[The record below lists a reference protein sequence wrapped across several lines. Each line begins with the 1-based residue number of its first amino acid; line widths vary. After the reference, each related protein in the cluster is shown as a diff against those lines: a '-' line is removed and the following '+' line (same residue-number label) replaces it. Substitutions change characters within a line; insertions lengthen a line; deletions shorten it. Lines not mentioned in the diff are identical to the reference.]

1 LTLDIISAPSGMP
14 AQRQRSFREDGGRI
28 GRDKSSDWVLPHNK
42 VSSRHAVISYRNGV
56 FHIEDRSRNGVFL
69 NSTTNRLA
77 PGKPQ
82 PLQSGDVIFIEPY
95 EIQVSVAEDVG
106 DSALRFDQDD
116 DPFAQRPV
124 PGILMIEPPLA
135 RAEQVEGQDLAEGEV
150 DPLKLLGGS
159 GGAPMPQGRAP
170 QPRDIPELE
179 RIEREPMRGHYQPPA
194 IVEPSPPLVSA
205 PEASADPG
213 FIPADY
219 DPLKDSSV
227 VDFAEVAPP
236 KPVPRREPPA
246 APRAE
251 LSDSARPNAF
261 KPPMPDPFAAPVQA
275 APPLPAPDP
284 FEGPSLDPFGPA
296 AADPFAAPRPASH
309 ESQRVAKPTPKGA
322 PAAPAAVPPVAAPR
336 APEVVK
342 ERQPVP
348 APPPPE
354 APAIVVPAE
363 ARAESRPVIA
373 PPPPPSG
380 AGSDLAAVL
389 AGAGL
394 TNVPV
399 TPELAENFGRIL
411 GVVVAGVMD
420 LLRARQQ
427 VKDELRMR
435 QTQFRPV
442 DNNPLKFSA
451 NVEDALHNLLVKR
464 NPAYLKPVDA
474 FADAFDDLRDHQLA
488 MLAGLRVAFE
498 AMLAEFDP
506 ARLEEQFDR
515 QLKKGALLSVPAKL
529 RYWEAYRERTRHM
542 LADMDATFRKWF
554 GEEFVKAY
562 EEQLERLEV
571 ERGERKP

>member
-1 LTLDIISAPSGMP
+1 MP

-28 GRDKSSDWVLPHNK
+28 GRDKGSDWVLPHNK

-82 PLQSGDVIFIEPY
+82 PLQSGDVLFIEPY
-95 EIQVSVAEDVG
+95 EIQVSVAEDVS

-124 PGILMIEPPLA
+124 PGIPMIEPPLA
-135 RAEQVEGQDLAEGEV
+135 RAEQVEGQDLAESEV
-150 DPLKLLGGS
+150 DPLKLIRGS
-159 GGAPMPQGRAP
+159 GGAPVREGRAP
-170 QPRDIPELE
+170 QPRDVIELE
-179 RIEREPMRGHYQPPA
+179 HIEREPMREHYQPPA
-194 IVEPSPPLVSA
+194 IIEAPPPQSGPDPSP
-205 PEASADPG
+205 DPG

-219 DPLKDSSV
+219 DPLKDSGV
-227 VDFAEVAPP
+227 ADFADVAPA
-236 KPVPRREPPA
+236 KL
-246 APRAE
+246 APRPDRPPPPRPE
-251 LSDSARPNAF
+251 VSDSVRPNAF
-261 KPPMPDPFAAPVQA
+261 KPAMPDPFASPVPESLES
-275 APPLPAPDP
+275 PPLDP
-284 FEGPSLDPFGPA
+284 FEGPPLDPFGPQVG
-296 AADPFAAPRPASH
+296 DPFAPRPASH
-309 ESQRVAKPTPKGA
+309 ESQKVANPA
-322 PAAPAAVPPVAAPR
+322 PRRAQASPVA
-336 APEVVK
+336 
-342 ERQPVP
+342 
-348 APPPPE
+348 PPKPSEGVEKPLRS
-354 APAIVVPAE
+354 ASPDPPAIVVPAE
-363 ARAESRPVIA
+363 QRAESKPVPVIA
-373 PPPPPSG
+373 PPSPGGGPS
-380 AGSDLAAVL
+380 ADLAAVL

-394 TNVPV
+394 TNVAV

-411 GVVVAGVMD
+411 GVVVSGVMD

-451 NVEDALHNLLVKR
+451 NVDDALHNLLVKR

-529 RYWEAYRERTRHM
+529 RYWEAYRERTRQM

-562 EEQLERLEV
+562 EEQLERLEF
-571 ERGERKP
+571 ERGEQRR

>member
-1 LTLDIISAPSGMP
+1 MP

-42 VSSRHAVISYRNGV
+42 VSSRHALITYRSGV
-56 FHIEDRSRNGVFL
+56 FYIEDRSRNGVFL
-69 NSTTNRLA
+69 NSTTNRLT

-82 PLQSGDVIFIEPY
+82 ALQSGDVIFIEPY
-95 EIQVSVAEDVG
+95 EIQVSVAEDVS
-106 DSALRFDQDD
+106 DSALRFEQDE

-124 PGILMIEPPLA
+124 PGIPVFEPSLA
-135 RAEQVEGQDLAEGEV
+135 RPEQVEGEDFSEGEV
-150 DPLKLLGGS
+150 DPMKLFGGS
-159 GGAPMPQGRAP
+159 GGPPAREGRAA
-170 QPRDIPELE
+170 QPRDIAELE
-179 RIEREPMRGHYQPPA
+179 QIERQPMREHYQAPA
-194 IVEPSPPLVSA
+194 IVEPPPPPVSVPDRDA
-205 PEASADPG
+205 GPEL
-213 FIPADY
+213 IPADY
-219 DPLKDSSV
+219 DPLKDSGV
-227 VDFAEVAPP
+227 VEPQNV
-236 KPVPRREPPA
+236 KPVRPAPRRDPPA
-246 APRAE
+246 APRPE
-251 LSDSARPNAF
+251 VSDSARPNTF
-261 KPPMPDPFAAPVQA
+261 TPPMPDPFAT
-275 APPLPAPDP
+275 
-284 FEGPSLDPFGPA
+284 PA
-296 AADPFAAPRPASH
+296 ADVFARPPDPFAAASADPFGAPVEDPFETPRPASH
-309 ESQRVAKPTPKGA
+309 ESQKVARPTPGRA
-322 PAAPAAVPPVAAPR
+322 PIAPPVVPVKAPEAVKLKEPVPPPAPEPPALPPPPVAP
-336 APEVVK
+336 
-342 ERQPVP
+342 P
-348 APPPPE
+348 ADQRVE
-354 APAIVVPAE
+354 SRPAIVSPPA
-363 ARAESRPVIA
+363 AG
-373 PPPPPSG
+373 PS
-380 AGSDLAAVL
+380 ADLAAVL

-435 QTQFRPV
+435 QTQFRPA

-529 RYWEAYRERTRHM
+529 RYWEAYRERTRQM

-571 ERGERKP
+571 ERGERNR